1 MKNKKIKEGYNTVP
15 AKSETKQAGGVKTF
29 FVGFVIVFLL
39 LMILIIMIKMNVG
52 GFGQDVLRPII
63 KDVPGVNKILPEPT
77 EEEIAAETGY
87 SSLAQAV
94 AKIDELENK
103 IQQLE
108 AQQAVTET
116 DSQKDEYLKQIEDLN
131 EQINH
136 LKMYEENQK
145 SFEATKEEFY
155 KEVISNDKVDTT
167 DYIKWYE
174 SMDADTAAKLYKEA
188 VVEQQATQEQKVL
201 AESYANMKPE
211 NAAAILEQ
219 MTGDMDTV
227 VAILNEMSAED
238 RGKIMGAMEPSFA
251 AKITKKIVS

>member
-1 MKNKKIKEGYNTVP
+1 MKNKKIKEGYNTIP
-15 AKSETKQAGGVKTF
+15 DRDEARQEGSAKAI
-29 FVGFVIVFLL
+29 FVGFIIAFLF

-52 GFGQDVLRPII
+52 GFGRDVLRPIL

-77 EEEIAAETGY
+77 DEEIAKESGY
-87 SSLAQAV
+87 SDLAQAV
-94 AKIDELENK
+94 AKIEELENQIK
-103 IQQLE
+103 QLE
-108 AQQAVTET
+108 AQEAKGAT
-116 DSQKDEYLKQIEDLN
+116 DTQNEDYLKQIEELK
-131 EQINH
+131 EQIKQ
-136 LKMYEENQK
+136 LKIYEENQK
-145 SFEATKEEFY
+145 NFAATKEAFY
-155 KEVISNDKVDTT
+155 KEVVSNDKVETS

-188 VVEQQATQEQKVL
+188 VVEQEATEEQKVL

-211 NAAAILEQ
+211 KAADILEQ

-238 RGKIMGAMEPSFA
+238 RGKIMESMEPSFA